1 MFTGV
6 AMVTTVFKNRSVNF
20 RKPWLPWQRPQWA
33 IWAEEGDIW
42 CMGDIIT
49 AILVVIILRVKIP
62 ELTMLFSFFKSELRF
77 IFFSRLTS
85 SKNTSVTRKC

>member
-42 CMGDIIT
+42 CMGDIIIT
-49 AILVVIILRVKIP
+49 AILVVIILEGKIP
-62 ELTMLFSFFKSELRF
+62 MLLVFFNLSYGSY
-77 IFFSRLTS
+77 FFHG
-85 SKNTSVTRKC
+85 

>member
-49 AILVVIILRVKIP
+49 AILVVIILEGKIP
-62 ELTMLFSFFKSELRF
+62 EHTMLLVFFNLSYGSY
-77 IFFSRLTS
+77 FFHG
-85 SKNTSVTRKC
+85 

>member
-1 MFTGV
+1 
-6 AMVTTVFKNRSVNF
+6 MVTTVFKNRSVNF

-49 AILVVIILRVKIP
+49 AILVVIILEGKIP
-62 ELTMLFSFFKSELRF
+62 EHTMLLVFFNLSYGSY
-77 IFFSRLTS
+77 FFHG
-85 SKNTSVTRKC
+85 

>member
-42 CMGDIIT
+42 CLGDIIT
-49 AILVVIILRVKIP
+49 AILVVIILEGKIP
-62 ELTMLFSFFKSELRF
+62 EHTMLLVFL
-77 IFFSRLTS
+77 I
-85 SKNTSVTRKC
+85 

>member
-1 MFTGV
+1 
-6 AMVTTVFKNRSVNF
+6 
-20 RKPWLPWQRPQWA
+20 
-33 IWAEEGDIW
+33 
-42 CMGDIIT
+42 MGDIIT
-49 AILVVIILRVKIP
+49 AFLVVIIQEGKIP